1 MKKSRSLAAALLLS
15 AASVCASAATP
26 LTRPT
31 AAEAEPAAHTP
42 TVKETLAAVG
52 QISHELKL
60 IDGRLVRMEESLAGV
75 DTSLKPV
82 GAVLQPAN
90 LRELIRELILLAA
103 ACVAGLIVLHA
114 LLRRWVLRAAAGT
127 TVEREP

>member
-31 AAEAEPAAHTP
+31 VAETEPPAHTP
-42 TVKETLAAVG
+42 SIKETLAAVG

-60 IDGRLVRMEESLAGV
+60 IDGRLARMEESLSGV
-75 DTSLKPV
+75 DASLKPV
-82 GAVLQPAN
+82 GALLQPAA
-90 LRELIRELILLAA
+90 LRQLILLAA
-103 ACVAGLIVLHA
+103 ACGAGLIVLHA